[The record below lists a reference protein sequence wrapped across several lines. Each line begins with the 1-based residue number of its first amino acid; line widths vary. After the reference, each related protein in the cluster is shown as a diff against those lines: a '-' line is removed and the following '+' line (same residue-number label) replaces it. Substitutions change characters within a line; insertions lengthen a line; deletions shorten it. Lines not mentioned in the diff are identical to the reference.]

1 MSAPSI
7 GAATAV
13 AGLPPG
19 RPARFRGDPLCR
31 ITVHVPG
38 AILLYHDRRA
48 NLRDHPGATA
58 MSEAGA
64 PFPTAAQPRL
74 RILIPLIV
82 GCAFFMEGLDSTM
95 IAVSIPAMAKR
106 VCQGPLPRGPRA
118 ASDDE
123 TIAALR

>member
-1 MSAPSI
+1 MSARSI

-13 AGLPPG
+13 AGLSPG
-19 RPARFRGDPLCR
+19 RPARFRGNPLCR

-48 NLRDHPGATA
+48 NLRDRPGATA

-82 GCAFFMEGLDSTM
+82 GCAFFMEAPDSP
-95 IAVSIPAMAKR
+95 VVP
-106 VCQGPLPRGPRA
+106 GW
-118 ASDDE
+118 
-123 TIAALR
+123 